1 MQSIPTLVVILSNAQ
16 MERAVLQAIFNLP
29 RKPIRGLCLLN
40 AGTDARPAMPD
51 ASTFSTWERDA
62 LARISALRRR
72 ADEHRAIAKSVQ
84 AYGGTSWADCLFT
97 ALKFDSRA
105 DIIAEAMKR
114 GKTVPKVDFGD
125 EPFRG

>member
-1 MQSIPTLVVILSNAQ
+1 
-16 MERAVLQAIFNLP
+16 
-29 RKPIRGLCLLN
+29 
-40 AGTDARPAMPD
+40 MPD
-51 ASTFSTWERDA
+51 ASTFSTWERKA
-62 LARISALRRR
+62 LMRIYDLRWCARQHRRMAER
-72 ADEHRAIAKSVQ
+72 SYFPAD
-84 AYGGTSWADCLFT
+84 WLLT